1 MEIQKLYDLDD
12 TEFDNI
18 TIGLVRLAKHIPD
31 HEFFFQVNQINNG
44 LKFKRIEDLILQGDY
59 YDYSFPRFEAYHKFT
74 RTCFTFVSN
83 RSSESKQKKLQ
94 TELFSEEENI
104 KFLLNNQVEVQYIL
118 HSSEQFPDFSVILL
132 PENLVFPIQDYV
144 LGSEEELYQIIQY
157 YE

>member
-1 MEIQKLYDLDD
+1 MEIQKLYDLEDI
-12 TEFDNI
+12 EFEDI
-18 TIGLVRLAKHIPD
+18 TISLVRLAKNIPD
-31 HEFFFQVNQINNG
+31 HEFFYKVNQNND
-44 LKFKRIEDLILQGDY
+44 LTFKRIEDVILHGLY
-59 YDYSFPRFEAYHKFT
+59 YDYFFPRFEAYHKFT
-74 RTCFTFVSN
+74 KTCFTFISN

-132 PENLVFPIQDYV
+132 PENLVFPIQDYT

>member
-1 MEIQKLYDLDD
+1 LEIQKLYDLDE
-12 TEFDNI
+12 TEFEDV
-18 TIGLVRLAKHIPD
+18 TIGLVRLAKNVPD
-31 HEFFFQVNQINNG
+31 HEFFFTVNQKNDLN
-44 LKFKRIEDLILQGDY
+44 FKRIDDLIYHGFY
-59 YDYSFPRFEAYHKFT
+59 YDYFFPRFEAYHKFT
-74 RTCFTFVSN
+74 KTCFTFISN

-94 TELFSEEENI
+94 TELFTGEENI

-132 PENLVFPIQDYV
+132 PENLVFPIQDYT